1 MNTLI
6 SNKEK
11 QIKYKFYFKQ
21 CVYTW
26 IVYMMLL
33 FVKENL

>member
-21 CVYTW
+21 CAYAHMNSLTYYVT
-26 IVYMMLL
+26 VC
-33 FVKENL
+33 